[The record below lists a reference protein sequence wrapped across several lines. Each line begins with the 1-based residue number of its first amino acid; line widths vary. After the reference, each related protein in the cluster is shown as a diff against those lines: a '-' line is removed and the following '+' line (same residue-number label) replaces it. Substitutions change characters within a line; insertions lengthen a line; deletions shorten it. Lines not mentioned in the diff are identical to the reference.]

1 MENYSLQQNEIVLFK
16 GNVSFEDSPKPQF
29 NVELILTNLN
39 VVFTTRTKK
48 FLQAEKIDV
57 DICGVDTIKIYNDNV
72 QVIRK
77 GNRVE
82 IYFLDNAKI
91 MDFASKNEAK
101 TFTDQ
106 IFKLLTGENKFVRNV
121 LKVKK
126 SITETT
132 DALHIDIAKVAKT
145 TVEVGV
151 KTAVIIANVAETPN
165 KVTKVIGNV
174 ANQYIATKNTN
185 APKLLPDNNQV
196 ERLAKL
202 KELLD
207 SEAITQEEYEKLKK
221 EII

>member
-1 MENYSLQQNEIVLFK
+1 
-16 GNVSFEDSPKPQF
+16 
-29 NVELILTNLN
+29 
-39 VVFTTRTKK
+39 
-48 FLQAEKIDV
+48 
-57 DICGVDTIKIYNDNV
+57 
-72 QVIRK
+72 
-77 GNRVE
+77 
-82 IYFLDNAKI
+82 